1 MVGAALGRFYCS
13 AFKDELT
20 RARLTFSYTYI
31 HSHTHTPI
39 EAHHAQCRRQGHA
52 SVRRPAGNRPTNN
65 RGRHARPVA
74 SMRTKGG
81 TSWRSRKRER
91 VSALEGRQRTF
102 CCWLARPSDLLQLGL
117 RALAVCACFASGL
130 LCDSVVGSL
139 SRSNSL
145 YIGRSRARSTSSAVG
160 PEQIQIYCEQS
171 SSCAQA
177 TGGSQWCLM
186 KHNLCSTF

>member
-1 MVGAALGRFYCS
+1 MTASVSASSCVAWRRPSNAEERRCWPVVEVAGRPSKATHIHTHTHTNSYIHRDGLVVGAALGRFYCS

-31 HSHTHTPI
+31 YSHTHTPI

-91 VSALEGRQRTF
+91 VSAWRVGS
-102 CCWLARPSDLLQLGL
+102 AHSAAGL
-117 RALAVCACFASGL
+117 RALATCSSLVCA
-130 LCDSVVGSL
+130 
-139 SRSNSL
+139 
-145 YIGRSRARSTSSAVG
+145 
-160 PEQIQIYCEQS
+160 P
-171 SSCAQA
+171 
-177 TGGSQWCLM
+177 
-186 KHNLCSTF
+186 